1 MTLKSITDMLLK
13 GISVKNSFIL
23 MVSVAVTFVL
33 IPLTEIVAKDL
44 SELFRIPLI
53 FLFSITA
60 CTLVTNCIEFLLSKS
75 AIFFRW
81 FRNTVNGSWY
91 KIRQFKAAKDK
102 EKLTRRSF
110 FSDVDENKIQ
120 YLSLFY
126 GESIESAK
134 NSHGLVPKEYYAF
147 YESLCVQGLMT
158 KEKTSPNGSSYYTFS
173 LEKKFA
179 IELRKRFFKTKRS
192 PLPISLPL
200 AEIQV
205 NIVTTG
211 GGLASGSTRNH

>member
-1 MTLKSITDMLLK
+1 MLLK

-23 MVSVAVTFVL
+23 MVSVPVTFVL
-33 IPLTEIVAKDL
+33 ITLTEIVAKDL
-44 SELFRIPLI
+44 SESFRIPLV

-60 CTLVTNCIEFLLSKS
+60 CTLVTNCIAFLLSKC
-75 AIFFRW
+75 AKIFFRW

-126 GESIESAK
+126 GESIEFAK
-134 NSHGLVPKEYYAF
+134 NSHGLLPKEYYAF
-147 YESLCVQGLMT
+147 YESLCDQGLMT
-158 KEKTSPNGSSYYTFS
+158 K
-173 LEKKFA
+173 KKN
-179 IELRKRFFKTKRS
+179 LQMVHLYFFIGKKVCDR
-192 PLPISLPL
+192 
-200 AEIQV
+200 
-205 NIVTTG
+205 VT
-211 GGLASGSTRNH
+211 